1 MQLYLLL
8 TFTIMKQ
15 KIFISGASQGIGL
28 AIAEKFFQE
37 NFEVIICARGEEK
50 LLAAK
55 KRMPGLHI
63 ITCDVSKKTEVKK
76 LAERLNNEFG
86 ALDIL
91 VNNAG
96 VFQPGEIH
104 REDDEVYETMMRTNM
119 DSAYYLTKGILPLM
133 MDKKAGTIVNIA
145 SVASITPYANGGSYG
160 ISKFA
165 MLGFS
170 KNLREELKP
179 RGIRVIS
186 IMPGAVKTPSWD
198 GVDVPEERLMP
209 DTDIAELVWTSCS
222 LTMRSVVEDLV
233 VRPALGDL

>member
-37 NFEVIICARGEEK
+37 NFDVIICARGEKK
-50 LLAAK
+50 LAEAK

-63 ITCDVSKKTEVKK
+63 ISCDVSNKSEVKK
-76 LAERLNNEFG
+76 LANKLNKKFG

-96 VFQPGEIH
+96 TFQPGCIH
-104 REDDEVYETMMRTNM
+104 SEDDAVYETMMRTNM
-119 DSAYYLTKGILPLM
+119 DSAYYLTKSVLPLM
-133 MDKKAGTIVNIA
+133 MEKKAGTIVNIA
-145 SVASITPYANGGSYG
+145 SIASITPYANGGSYG

-170 KNLREELKP
+170 KNLREEMKP
-179 RGIRVIS
+179 YGIRVIS
-186 IMPGAVKTPSWD
+186 LMPGAVKTPSWE
-198 GVDVPEERLMP
+198 GVDVPAERLMP
-209 DTDIAELVWTSCS
+209 ASDIAELVWTSCS
-222 LTMRSVVEDLV
+222 LSKRSVVEDLII
-233 VRPALGDL
+233 RPALGDL